1 MLDKLTLIKVFRIL
15 ILFNVFPFL
24 ILIIKARLE
33 MNKEG
38 LAKDLVCLLDLANDV
53 QQAKLKE
60 KIENFFIAASTRID
74 AIAKI
79 MDLDNDIGTF
89 NFDIENL
96 AETENQLRSLGEA
109 PGKH

>member
-1 MLDKLTLIKVFRIL
+1 
-15 ILFNVFPFL
+15 
-24 ILIIKARLE
+24 

-38 LAKDLVCLLDLANDV
+38 LAKDLVCLLDLTNDV

-60 KIENFFIAASTRID
+60 KIENFFIVASTRID
-74 AIAKI
+74 LIAKV

-109 PGKH
+109 PGNHRYLFNYD